1 MCKRSI
7 LSIFKPKLSDAAIR
21 ETERDGFY
29 LPAGR
34 RLGSAMIHRADIAWI
49 EATTAKDGIL
59 GFIRANPAMDY
70 FPVCAKT
77 VDSVLGIL
85 SARAFLESLL
95 EPVWPGLKSLV
106 SRPLY
111 LPETVTIARAL
122 SLLSSATPP
131 LAMIVDE
138 YGGIE
143 GLVTREGL
151 VSELTAEFL
160 DTDNAGEEDIFERE
174 DGSWLVDGQTR
185 MDEIREKFALPD
197 TDAADYYTLAGY
209 LLAVN
214 GSIPKTGE
222 RIEAGDYLCEIVD
235 MDGHRIDKI
244 LVSKKKD

>member
-1 MCKRSI
+1 MKNVRPFAFLRSKRS
-7 LSIFKPKLSDAAIR
+7 AAASHHPDQ
-21 ETERDGFY
+21 DGYY

-34 RLGSAMIHRADIAWI
+34 RLGSAMTHRADIVWI
-49 EATTAKDGIL
+49 EATTPKDGIL
-59 GFIRANPAMDY
+59 GFIRANPSLDY

-77 VDSVLGIL
+77 VDSVLGVL
-85 SARAFLESLL
+85 PARAFLESLL
-95 EPVWPGLKSLV
+95 EPVWPGLKPLV

-122 SLLSSATPP
+122 SMLASAALP
-131 LAMIVDE
+131 LAMIIDE

-151 VSELTAEFL
+151 VSELTSEFL
-160 DTDNAGEEDIFERE
+160 DAGPEGEPDIFERE

-185 MDEIREKFALPD
+185 MDEIREIFSLPD

>member
-1 MCKRSI
+1 MSKRHLPGFLGSKRTAPA
-7 LSIFKPKLSDAAIR
+7 SQES
-21 ETERDGFY
+21 ERDGYY

-34 RLGSAMIHRADIAWI
+34 RLGSAMTHRADIVWI
-49 EATTAKDGIL
+49 EATTPKDGIL
-59 GFIRANPAMDY
+59 DFVRANPSLDF

-244 LVSKKKD
+244 LVSRKKD